1 MTIPPKE
8 RLGVPSKL
16 KNLLETETPTHS
28 SHGDKDFHK
37 EPGQGVLDVLVF
49 NLQEIMCAFLGNI
62 SRTREGTGMEQAQ
75 EMHLSKPNILC
86 ADTADSEI
94 Y

>member
-28 SHGDKDFHK
+28 SHGDEDFHK
-37 EPGQGVLDVLVF
+37 EPGQGMLYVLVF
-49 NLQEIMCAFLGNI
+49 NLQEIVCAFLGNK
-62 SRTREGTGMEQAQ
+62 SRTREGAGMGQAR

-86 ADTADSEI
+86 ADTSDSEI